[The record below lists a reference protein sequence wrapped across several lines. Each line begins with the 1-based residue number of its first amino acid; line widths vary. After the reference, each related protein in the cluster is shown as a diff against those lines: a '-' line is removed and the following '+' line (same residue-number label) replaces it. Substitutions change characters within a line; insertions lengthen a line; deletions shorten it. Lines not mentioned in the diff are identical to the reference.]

1 MAWRLK
7 DLVQRGVFA
16 HLSVF
21 ICLQMYQV
29 ESTTPLFRFTF
40 HQDLQMAGCLTESYT
55 GIIHLACAMKCLNT
69 QKCPSFVYIPE
80 TAYCEICADGY
91 TVTGL
96 TFIPGSGT
104 YLVRNLQ
111 DVNRTLP
118 NSNDMDVQIGFLGNL
133 VPGEMLYLRAV
144 LIGSGNWW
152 MNLYQNTDKRLFHF
166 RRRNDGVC
174 TCHALNTMQ
183 NGGWGYEVRLQDFP
197 YVIGKSFEL
206 HMLFKSSYAT
216 IYFNR
221 QFMKKYDSQ
230 GRALMETG
238 HFLGLYGEMFVEELA
253 I

>member
-1 MAWRLK
+1 
-7 DLVQRGVFA
+7 
-16 HLSVF
+16 
-21 ICLQMYQV
+21 
-29 ESTTPLFRFTF
+29 
-40 HQDLQMAGCLTESYT
+40 
-55 GIIHLACAMKCLNT
+55 
-69 QKCPSFVYIPE
+69 
-80 TAYCEICADGY
+80 
-91 TVTGL
+91 
-96 TFIPGSGT
+96 
-104 YLVRNLQ
+104 
-111 DVNRTLP
+111 
-118 NSNDMDVQIGFLGNL
+118 
-133 VPGEMLYLRAV
+133 
-144 LIGSGNWW
+144 
-152 MNLYQNTDKRLFHF
+152 MNLYQNTDNRLFHF